1 MDERVKRGLIKWPN
15 VPAVYGWLAL
25 DRRGNWLLRNEL
37 IQHPLLREFI
47 NRNYE
52 VDDQGCYFLQNGPQK
67 SYVTLELMPWVYL
80 IDAKAETLALKTHTE
95 QPVKQ
100 IHEAYIDSEGAVILV
115 TEFGPGNLDDR
126 EFITALPAFS
136 DGAGIPLD
144 DETLLN
150 NIEQLMNGE
159 AVPIFFNLG
168 EQRVAVKPIKTEMLA
183 SQFGFEPSPKAAT

>member
-25 DRRGNWLLRNEL
+25 DRRGNWLLQNEL

-80 IDAKAETLALKTHTE
+80 IDAKAKTFSLKTHTE
-95 QPVKQ
+95 QPVQ
-100 IHEAYIDSEGAVILV
+100 QVNEVYVDSEGALILV

-126 EFITALPAFS
+126 ELMAVLTAFS
-136 DGAGIPLD
+136 DDQGSPISD
-144 DETLLN
+144 DAMIEY
-150 NIEQLMNGE
+150 IEQLMSGNS
-159 AVPIFFNLG
+159 VPIFFNYG
-168 EQRVAVKPIKTEMLA
+168 EQRVAVKPIKTERLA
-183 SQFGFEPSPKAAT
+183 GQFDFQPSPKAAT